1 MYAWKFHR
9 RDKFVIQSVT
19 GGYGN
24 IWSAWTNFVSS
35 WRRAPIRNLFRHSIY
50 SRIPPVTDC
59 ITNNIAL
66 CTFNIM
72 SIAFTHKW
80 KFTVNATHPVIYM
93 RFFFT
98 LTSPT
103 LLFHQECVWGNKTRW
118 TPPLFIEVPYQVSRL
133 DSLVYM
139 CNRYQFYLCFH
150 DLLII
155 FWVWR
160 YGICFNLNFIVDT
173 CR

>member
-9 RDKFVIQSVT
+9 RDKFVIQSAT
-19 GGYGN
+19 GGIREYMECLNKFRIG
-24 IWSAWTNFVSS
+24 T
-35 WRRAPIRNLFRHSIY
+35 RLTPRPIRNFFRHSIY
-50 SRIPPVTDC
+50 SRIPPVTDS

-98 LTSPT
+98 LMTKT
-103 LLFHQECVWGNKTRW
+103 LPRPYYFTKSVFEVIQLDE
-118 TPPLFIEVPYQVSRL
+118 PLHFLSKCL
-133 DSLVYM
+133 TKS
-139 CNRYQFYLCFH
+139 
-150 DLLII
+150 
-155 FWVWR
+155 
-160 YGICFNLNFIVDT
+160 VDWKS
-173 CR
+173 CIYV

>member
-80 KFTVNATHPVIYM
+80 KFTENATHPVIYM
-93 RFFFT
+93 RCFFT
-98 LTSPT
+98 LMTKTLPRPYYFTKSVFEVIKLDEPLHFLLKCLTKSVDWTVLYICVTGINFTSVST
-103 LLFHQECVWGNKTRW
+103 IYLLYFGSDGMV
-118 TPPLFIEVPYQVSRL
+118 FV
-133 DSLVYM
+133 
-139 CNRYQFYLCFH
+139 
-150 DLLII
+150 LI
-155 FWVWR
+155 
-160 YGICFNLNFIVDT
+160 
-173 CR
+173 